1 MNLTIDQKNLHLIL
15 PSKVS
20 WVPGMLAEDRNMST
34 LEAVKAFYASETY
47 KQLEKEETKMWHL
60 GPVALY
66 QSLLKENL

>member
-1 MNLTIDQKNLHLIL
+1 MNLTIDQENLHLIL

-20 WVPGMLAEDRNMST
+20 WVAGMLAEDRNMST
-34 LEAVKAFYASETY
+34 LEAVKAFYTSETY

>member
-20 WVPGMLAEDRNMST
+20 WVAGMLAEDRNMST
-34 LEAVKAFYASETY
+34 LEAVKAFYGSETY

>member
-20 WVPGMLAEDRNMST
+20 WVAGMLAEDRNMST
-34 LEAVKAFYASETY
+34 LEAVKAFYTSETY

>member
-1 MNLTIDQKNLHLIL
+1 MNLTIDQKNLHFIL

-20 WVPGMLAEDRNMST
+20 WVAGMLAEDRNMST
-34 LEAVKAFYASETY
+34 LEAVKAFYTSETY